1 MGSLDAALGEAVYM
15 MGIENNSDIVT
26 MASYAPIFANLNNR
40 MWAPDMIQY
49 TSDKVFGTP
58 SYYVQNVMANNIV
71 PRDFRI
77 IDTVKHIG
85 AKTVETRH
93 VPFCHFKD
101 EIKHPFCVF

>member
-1 MGSLDAALGEAVYM
+1 

-58 SYYVQNVMANNIV
+58 SYYVQNVMANNIGT
-71 PRDFRI
+71 RDRKS
-77 IDTVKHIG
+77 V
-85 AKTVETRH
+85 V
-93 VPFCHFKD
+93 
-101 EIKHPFCVF
+101 